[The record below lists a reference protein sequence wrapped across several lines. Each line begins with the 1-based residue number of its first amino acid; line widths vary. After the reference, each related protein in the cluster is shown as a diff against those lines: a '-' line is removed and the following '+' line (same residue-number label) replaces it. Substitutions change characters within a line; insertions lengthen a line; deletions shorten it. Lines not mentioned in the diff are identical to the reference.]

1 MPAKKRARSTAKL
14 FKKPKPL
21 GRTSTFPCPNPDDPL
36 TLQEIVAR
44 MQIDSDFAVF
54 ISRLLCA
61 SYSDDKAKACL
72 ASYYKPTTDEL
83 TGLCI
88 PRKYHRLMMACT
100 VPPQDLL
107 IAVPAR
113 MCSYPGDTTTKK

>member
-1 MPAKKRARSTAKL
+1 MPAKKRLRSTGKL

-21 GRTSTFPCPNPDDPL
+21 GKVSAFPCPNPDDPL
-36 TLQEIVAR
+36 TLQEIVDR
-44 MQIDSDFAVF
+44 MQVDSAFAQF

-61 SYSDDKAKACL
+61 SYSDNKAKKCL

-88 PRKYHRLMMACT
+88 PREYHRLMMACT
-100 VPPQDLL
+100 VSPEDLL

-113 MCSYPGDTTTKK
+113 MCSDPGD

>member
-1 MPAKKRARSTAKL
+1 MPAKKRTRSTGKL

-21 GRTSTFPCPNPDDPL
+21 GRVSKFPCPNPDPPL
-36 TLQEIVAR
+36 TLKEIVDR
-44 MQIDSDFAVF
+44 MQFDSDFAQF
-54 ISRLLCA
+54 ISRLLC
-61 SYSDDKAKACL
+61 DKAKQCL

-88 PRKYHRLMMACT
+88 PKQYHKLIMACT
-100 VPPQDLL
+100 VPDQDLL

-113 MCSYPGDTTTKK
+113 YFSQPGS

>member
-1 MPAKKRARSTAKL
+1 MPAKKTRRSPGKL
-14 FKKPKPL
+14 FRKPSPP
-21 GRTSTFPCPNPDDPL
+21 GRVSKFPCPNPDAPL
-36 TLQEIVAR
+36 TLNEIVDR
-44 MQIDSDFAVF
+44 MQFDSDFAQF

-61 SYSDDKAKACL
+61 SYTDDKAKACL

-88 PRKYHRLMMACT
+88 PKQYHKLIMACT
-100 VPPQDLL
+100 VPDQDLL

-113 MCSYPGDTTTKK
+113 YFSQPGS

>member
-1 MPAKKRARSTAKL
+1 MPAKKTRRSTGKL
-14 FKKPKPL
+14 FRKPSPP
-21 GRTSTFPCPNPDDPL
+21 GRVSKFPCPNPDAPL
-36 TLQEIVAR
+36 TLNEIVDR
-44 MQIDSDFAVF
+44 MQFDSDFAQF

-61 SYSDDKAKACL
+61 SYTDDNAKACL

-88 PRKYHRLMMACT
+88 PKRYHKLIMACT
-100 VPPQDLL
+100 VPDQDLL

-113 MCSYPGDTTTKK
+113 YFSQPGS

>member
-1 MPAKKRARSTAKL
+1 MPAKKTARSTGKL
-14 FKKPKPL
+14 FRKPKPV
-21 GRTSTFPCPNPDDPL
+21 GRTSKFPCPNPDAPL
-36 TLQEIVAR
+36 TLKEIVAR
-44 MQIDSDFAVF
+44 MQFDSDFAQF

-61 SYSDDKAKACL
+61 SYTDRKAKECL

-88 PRKYHRLMMACT
+88 PRQYHKMMAACT
-100 VPPQDLL
+100 VTTPQDLL

-113 MCSYPGDTTTKK
+113 MCSHPSD

>member
-1 MPAKKRARSTAKL
+1 MPAKKRTRSTGKL

-21 GRTSTFPCPNPDDPL
+21 GRVSKFPCPNPDPPL
-36 TLQEIVAR
+36 TLKEIVDI
-44 MQIDSDFAVF
+44 MQFDSDFAQF

-61 SYSDDKAKACL
+61 SYTDDKAKQCL

-88 PRKYHRLMMACT
+88 PKQYHKLIMACT
-100 VPPQDLL
+100 VPDQDLL

-113 MCSYPGDTTTKK
+113 YFSQPGS